1 MKYYVEF
8 KRVAFLEIEVEAED
22 ANAAED
28 LAWAEL
34 DKDPANIDK
43 EWTGT
48 TYVNQIHKEQ

>member
-1 MKYYVEF
+1 MNMKYYVEF

-43 EWTGT
+43 EW
-48 TYVNQIHKEQ
+48 YVNQIHKEQ

>member
-34 DKDPANIDK
+34 DKDPGSLDK
-43 EWTGT
+43 DW
-48 TYVNQIHKEQ
+48 YVNQIHKEEQ